1 MKRGLMMKNDGNN
14 PMQICSWKFANL
26 CRNFCSAQFWN
37 LWHQVEWRIR
47 EYVNLFPFL
56 FIHRICCGNL
66 GIHTWKWFINIFFS
80 TWINSGVFWNL
91 ILLKKTIFRQNPHD
105 SASDHSNYVRNW
117 EKSRFKLFNEILE
130 SDIWKWIR
138 NKLISRKETNR
149 GVPSYWQNIPEEGRE
164 FRIFFLW
171 KMWRFP
177 RNYELDCQI
186 AK

>member
-1 MKRGLMMKNDGNN
+1 M
-14 PMQICSWKFANL
+14 
-26 CRNFCSAQFWN
+26 
-37 LWHQVEWRIR
+37 
-47 EYVNLFPFL
+47 
-56 FIHRICCGNL
+56 
-66 GIHTWKWFINIFFS
+66 
-80 TWINSGVFWNL
+80 FWNL

-149 GVPSYWQNIPEEGRE
+149 GVPSYWQNIPEKGRE

-186 AK
+186 AKKYVSWAHDQSPNKIYIDVYTIKMIQNI